1 MTATITTATTTKRD
15 YSYGLVAIDYD
26 NAGLDISVLTK
37 RLGTAVLGV
46 TKTMEPQHRT
56 GALMPVYRIRLDGSI
71 LRNTEAHGI
80 GYRSGY
86 IVNTES

>member
-1 MTATITTATTTKRD
+1 MTATITPATTPKRD

-37 RLGTAVLGV
+37 RLGAAVLSV
-46 TKTMEPQHRT
+46 TRTMEPRHRT
-56 GALMPVYRIRLDGSI
+56 GELMPVYRIRLDGNL

-86 IVNTES
+86 IVNNEA